1 MGHLKPTITTF
12 FFTKIE
18 SKGFG
23 YPTVKKSETLSHE
36 IA

>member
-12 FFTKIE
+12 FLPKIK

-23 YPTVKKSETLSHE
+23 YSTIKKSKTIPHE